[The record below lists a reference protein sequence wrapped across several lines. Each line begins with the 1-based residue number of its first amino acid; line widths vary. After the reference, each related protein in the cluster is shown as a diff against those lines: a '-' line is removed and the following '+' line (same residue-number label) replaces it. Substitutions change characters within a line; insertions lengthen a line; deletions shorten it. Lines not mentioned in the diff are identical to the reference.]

1 MLSAFTCSF
10 DDAEPALQ
18 ANPVNL
24 AAAPVGRGNPLP
36 TPAPRYSHGA
46 YLPCP
51 RHFDSAT
58 PDCRLAS
65 GKDRG
70 SHGAGYVFPVPTRT
84 NTNCKNLPALPVG
97 RPDPSWTRNGSAATS
112 SICRMVVAHWR

>member
-24 AAAPVGRGNPLP
+24 AAAPVGRGSPLP
-36 TPAPRYSHGA
+36 TPAPRYSREA

-51 RHFDSAT
+51 RHLDSAT
-58 PDCRLAS
+58 PDCRLVS

-84 NTNCKNLPALPVG
+84 NTNCKNLRRDCLWKRSIETTTV
-97 RPDPSWTRNGSAATS
+97 RNSHPLV
-112 SICRMVVAHWR
+112 IQ